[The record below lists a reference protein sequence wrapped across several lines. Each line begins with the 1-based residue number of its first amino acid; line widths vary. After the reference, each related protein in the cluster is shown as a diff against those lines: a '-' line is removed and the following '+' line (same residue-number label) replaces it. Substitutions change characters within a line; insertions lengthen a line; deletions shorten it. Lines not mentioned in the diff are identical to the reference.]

1 MDAATADAAA
11 SMLAAAW
18 RGRDQI
24 DDLADEIRP
33 SNLDE
38 AYDVQRRMIDALS
51 HLPVGWKVGASNE
64 NAMKRFG
71 FSEPFYGRLLDG
83 AMHQS
88 PATLAADLFSRRG
101 LETEFAFRLTSDLPA
116 HGAPFDRAAVI
127 AAAAELVPAIEII
140 DSRFTTWPKVSPF
153 SFIADNGT
161 HGRFVMGQLHSD
173 WSGHDL
179 AAQAAR
185 ISVNNERGSR
195 LGCVGRP
202 GQRIGLARKSIA
214 GGRTQPQ
221 SWRRDHDG
229 YCGGGGV
236 VRGRR
241 YGGCGLWTV
250 RSGIG
255 LVYLN
260 GATDSNLAKG

>member
-1 MDAATADAAA
+1 MDAAIADAAA

-18 RGRDQI
+18 RDRDQI

-38 AYDVQRRMIDALS
+38 AYDVQRRMIDAIS
-51 HLPVGWKVGASNE
+51 YLPVGWKVGASNE

-127 AAAAELVPAIEII
+127 SAAAELVPAIEII
-140 DSRFTTWPKVSPF
+140 DSRFTAWPNVSPF

-161 HGRFVMGQLHSD
+161 HGCFVLGQPHSD

-185 ISVNNERGSR
+185 ISVNNELINEGHGSDVLGDPVNALVWLANR
-195 LGCVGRP
+195 LP
-202 GQRIGLARKSIA
+202 ADGQSLKA
-214 GGRTQPQ
+214 GDVITTGTAA
-221 SWRRDHDG
+221 
-229 YCGGGGV
+229 GV
-236 VRGRR
+236 AWCEAGDTAVADFGPF
-241 YGGCGLWTV
+241 GEV
-250 RSGIG
+250 S
-255 LVYLN
+255 VSF
-260 GATDSNLAKG
+260 A